1 MNEVIAQIPRLPARP
16 RDAHKGLFGR
26 ILVIGGSRGMVGAP
40 SLAGRA
46 ALRSGAGLVRIAVP
60 GGIQQ
65 TVAGLVPC
73 ATTIPLAEDTSGRI
87 SGKAIPELLAAV
99 EDNDVIAIGPGLGQ
113 SNELQGLLEGVL
125 RQGEKPVVLDADG
138 LNNLASLWHEKM
150 QLPAKTIL
158 TPHPGEMKRL
168 WAAILREPVP
178 TDRQEQAET
187 LARKLQVVVVLKGAG
202 TVITDGKRTYIN
214 TTGNPGM
221 ATGGTGDVLTG
232 CIAGV
237 LGQGLAPFE
246 AAVLGVYVH
255 GRAGDLA
262 AAERSEIAL
271 IAEDVIDFLPP
282 AWWEISQR

>member
-26 ILVIGGSRGMVGAP
+26 ILIIGGSRGMVGAP

-60 GGIQQ
+60 ACIQL

-73 ATTIPLAEDTSGRI
+73 ATTIPLAENAGGQI
-87 SGKAIPELLAAV
+87 SSKAISEILAAV
-99 EDNDVIAIGPGLGQ
+99 EDNDIIAIGPGMAQ
-113 SNELQGLLEGVL
+113 SNELQNLLDSII
-125 RQGEKPVVLDADG
+125 RQTEKPVILDADG

-150 QLPAKTIL
+150 QMPAKTIL

-168 WAAILREPVP
+168 WAAVLREPLP
-178 TDRQEQAET
+178 PDRQQQAET
-187 LARKLQVVVVLKGAG
+187 LARKLQAVVVLKGAG
-202 TVITDGKRTYIN
+202 TVITYGKRTYIN

-237 LGQGLAPFE
+237 LGQGLTPFE

-271 IAEDVIDFLPP
+271 IAEDVIDFLPL
-282 AWWEISQR
+282 AWREISQR

>member
-1 MNEVIAQIPRLPARP
+1 MIEEITQIPRLPARP

-26 ILVIGGSRGMVGAP
+26 ILIIGGSRGMVGAP

-60 GGIQQ
+60 ASIQL
-65 TVAGLVPC
+65 TVVGLVPC
-73 ATTIPLAEDTSGRI
+73 ATTIPLAEDGDGRI
-87 SGKAIPELLAAV
+87 SSKAIPEILATI
-99 EDNDVIAIGPGLGQ
+99 EDNDIVALGPGLGQ
-113 SNELQGLLEGVL
+113 SNELQGLLESIL

-138 LNNLASLWHEKM
+138 LNNLASLWHRKTQM
-150 QLPAKTIL
+150 PAKTIL

-168 WAAILREPVP
+168 WAAILREPLP
-178 TDRQEQAET
+178 TNRQEQAEI
-187 LARKLQVVVVLKGAG
+187 LARKLQAVLVLKGSG

-271 IAEDVIDFLPP
+271 TAEDVIDFLPP
-282 AWWEISQR
+282 VWREFSQR

>member
-1 MNEVIAQIPRLPARP
+1 MTEKITQIPRLPARP

-26 ILVIGGSRGMVGAP
+26 ILIIGGSRGMVGAA

-60 GGIQQ
+60 AGIQQ

-73 ATTIPLAEDTSGRI
+73 ATTIPLTEDADGRI
-87 SGKAIPELLAAV
+87 SGKAIPELLAAI
-99 EDNDVIAIGPGLGQ
+99 EENDIVAIGPGMAQ
-113 SNELQGLLEGVL
+113 SNELQGLLEGIL

-138 LNNLASLWHEKM
+138 LNNLAALWHEKI
-150 QLPAKTIL
+150 QIPAKTIL

-168 WAAILREPVP
+168 WSAVLREPLP
-178 TDRQEQAET
+178 PERRQQAEI
-187 LARKLQVVVVLKGAG
+187 LAQKLQTVIILKGAG
-202 TVITDGKRTYIN
+202 TVITDGKRTYLN
-214 TTGNPGM
+214 KTGNPGM

-246 AAVLGVYVH
+246 AAVLGAYVH

-271 IAEDVIDFLPP
+271 TAEDVIDFLPP
-282 AWWEISQR
+282 AWREFSQR

>member
-1 MNEVIAQIPRLPARP
+1 MTEEITQIPRLPARP

-26 ILVIGGSRGMVGAP
+26 ILIIGGSRGMVGAP

-60 GGIQQ
+60 ASIQL
-65 TVAGLVPC
+65 TVASLVPC
-73 ATTIPLAEDTSGRI
+73 ATTIPLAEDTMGRI
-87 SGKAIPELLAAV
+87 SGKAIPEILAAI
-99 EDNDVIAIGPGLGQ
+99 EDNDIIAIGPGLAQ
-113 SNELQGLLEGVL
+113 SNELQGLLEGII

-138 LNNLASLWHEKM
+138 LNNLAALWHEKI

-178 TDRQEQAET
+178 LERRQQAET
-187 LARKLQVVVVLKGAG
+187 LARKLQAVVVLKGVG

-246 AAVLGVYVH
+246 TAVLGVYVH
-255 GRAGDLA
+255 GRAGDLT

-271 IAEDVIDFLPP
+271 TAEDVIDFLPP
-282 AWWEISQR
+282 AWLEFSQR

>member
-1 MNEVIAQIPRLPARP
+1 
-16 RDAHKGLFGR
+16 
-26 ILVIGGSRGMVGAP
+26 MVGAP

-60 GGIQQ
+60 ASIQL

-73 ATTIPLAEDTSGRI
+73 ATTIPLVEDAGGRI
-87 SGKAIPELLAAV
+87 SSRAIQEILTAI
-99 EDNDVIAIGPGLGQ
+99 EDNDIIAIGPGLGQ
-113 SNELQGLLEGVL
+113 SNELQGLLEGVI

-138 LNNLASLWHEKM
+138 LNNLAALWHEKIQM
-150 QLPAKTIL
+150 PAKTIL

-168 WAAILREPVP
+168 WSAVLREPLP
-178 TDRQEQAET
+178 SERRQQAET
-187 LARKLQVVVVLKGAG
+187 LARKLQTVVVLKGAG

-271 IAEDVIDFLPP
+271 TAEDVIDFLPP
-282 AWWEISQR
+282 VWREFSQR